1 MEFIYSG
8 NSLKAGIYKIT
19 NKTNGR
25 IYIGSAK
32 LFKVRWYQHSHSL
45 SVGKHANSFL
55 QADFNKCGTDA
66 FIFEVLDV
74 IDGTKEHRLIKE
86 DRYLKQYYD
95 GCKNCYNMRSDA
107 RSGDG
112 ACLKNPELTW
122 QRKSEASKRI
132 SKIPEVIKARS
143 ERMKKYWENK
153 ELCKKRS
160 EDMKERW
167 STDGYRDN
175 ISEKVSDG
183 VKKQWQKLTA
193 EERAIISEKSAVKQ
207 RGRKH
212 EIPHSSEQIE
222 KMRIAAHKR
231 QERKLQQE
239 ADMLNISIDEYKSL
253 PEIIARI
260 EKNNRHVKRQ
270 RELKNGAPRMRKPKQ
285 KRGNK

>member
-1 MEFIYSG
+1 M
-8 NSLKAGIYKIT
+8 
-19 NKTNGR
+19 
-25 IYIGSAK
+25 
-32 LFKVRWYQHSHSL
+32 
-45 SVGKHANSFL
+45 GKHANSFL

-86 DRYLKQYYD
+86 DRYLKQYCD
-95 GCKNCYNMRSDA
+95 GCKNCYNMRSEA

-167 STDGYRDN
+167 STEGYREN
-175 ISEKVSDG
+175 ISEKTSAAA
-183 VKKQWQKLTA
+183 KKQWQKLSA
-193 EERAIISEKSAVKQ
+193 EERAIIAEKSATKL

-212 EIPHSSEQIE
+212 EIPHSPEQIE
-222 KMRIAAHKR
+222 KMSAAAIKNF
-231 QERKLQQE
+231 ELKLQKE
-239 ADMLNISIDEYKSL
+239 AGILNISIDEYKSL
-253 PEIIARI
+253 PEVIARL
-260 EKNNRHVKRQ
+260 ETNAKNVLRRK
-270 RELKNGAPRMRKPKQ
+270 ELKNGAPRMRKPKQ
-285 KRGNK
+285 KRGDK